1 MNDDND
7 VVMEIQFFCYLLMF
21 ADVCCC
27 LLLFAVVCCCF
38 ADPFFADPFFSI
50 PSFFILFSP
59 ALHTTWSVHK
69 NHPRKMDVLIR
80 SS

>member
-1 MNDDND
+1 MMNDDND
-7 VVMEIQFFCYLLMF
+7 VVMEIQFFCYLL
-21 ADVCCC
+21 
-27 LLLFAVVCCCF
+27 LFVVVCCCFADPFF